1 MRNARKKPPSS
12 ARDCVSQVCSP
23 NLAQC
28 GWHPHSWRP
37 LVTHLLR
44 KAHSRYAHFLVA
56 LRIIG
61 INIQILT
68 HGSVLWILSIIVQGS
83 SNLAWSYSVINF
95 ALQRMLKNP
104 LFSKEDFGLDYS
116 ARVAL
121 SDSLHIMQ
129 QSAAVF
135 KLMVRMLKT
144 PTESQLLSFLRKLKK
159 LLQAVNIGETLM
171 LPGYVEGGELIIL
184 LERTS
189 ERLFKVVIV
198 QTDPFFGLRHH
209 TTSPVAQMPHVTY
222 RTCMVLSDV
231 PKKNVLDDVFWMAL
245 YNMAIHYHEGDT
257 DKFYDVLIPF
267 LTGKPLEAS
276 LVEAENAA
284 AASNPSPEA
293 VSGEKADLNAV
304 ECTASDESKE
314 APAPAP
320 AAPMAPVTQAAQAGK
335 PVVPENC
342 GEWRLPQ
349 RSNTAYVRCTLEA
362 FHFLLR
368 RRKVTELQ
376 AKQVGGPNAPP
387 SRSAH

>member
-1 MRNARKKPPSS
+1 M
-12 ARDCVSQVCSP
+12 
-23 NLAQC
+23 L
-28 GWHPHSWRP
+28 
-37 LVTHLLR
+37 
-44 KAHSRYAHFLVA
+44 
-56 LRIIG
+56 
-61 INIQILT
+61 
-68 HGSVLWILSIIVQGS
+68 
-83 SNLAWSYSVINF
+83 NF

-104 LFSKEDFGLDYS
+104 LFSKEDFGLDYT

-159 LLQAVNIGETLM
+159 LLQGVNTGETLV
-171 LPGYVEGGELIIL
+171 LPAFVESRELIIL

-189 ERLFKVVIV
+189 ERLFKVVII
-198 QTDPFFGLRHH
+198 QTDPYMGLRHH

-222 RTCMVLSDV
+222 RTCMVLNDV
-231 PKKNVLDDVFWMAL
+231 AKKNVLDDVFWMAL
-245 YNMAIHYHEGDT
+245 YNMAIHHHEFDT

-284 AASNPSPEA
+284 AAA
-293 VSGEKADLNAV
+293 ALA
-304 ECTASDESKE
+304 A
-314 APAPAP
+314 AP
-320 AAPMAPVTQAAQAGK
+320 AASQEKASSLGNTSDSTACEESKDGLPPPPLAAPGTPSASHIGAK
-335 PVVPENC
+335 PLTPENC

-368 RRKVTELQ
+368 RRHVTDLQ
-376 AKQVGGPNAPP
+376 AKQVCGCAEFFSSFYFQLFEYGLFVI
-387 SRSAH
+387 

>member
-1 MRNARKKPPSS
+1 M
-12 ARDCVSQVCSP
+12 
-23 NLAQC
+23 
-28 GWHPHSWRP
+28 
-37 LVTHLLR
+37 
-44 KAHSRYAHFLVA
+44 
-56 LRIIG
+56 
-61 INIQILT
+61 
-68 HGSVLWILSIIVQGS
+68 
-83 SNLAWSYSVINF
+83 INF

-159 LLQAVNIGETLM
+159 LLQAVNVGETLM

-222 RTCMVLSDV
+222 RTCMVLNDV

-245 YNMAIHYHEGDT
+245 YNMAIHHHEGDT

-284 AASNPSPEA
+284 AAANPTPEA
-293 VSGEKADLNAV
+293 LSGEKADPV
-304 ECTASDESKE
+304 ETTACEESKE
-314 APAPAP
+314 SLALAPTAVAAGPAVETVAG
-320 AAPMAPVTQAAQAGK
+320 AAAEGSKAG
-335 PVVPENC
+335 VPENC

-368 RRKVTELQ
+368 RRNVTELQ
-376 AKQVGGPNAPP
+376 AKQVT
-387 SRSAH
+387 

>member
-1 MRNARKKPPSS
+1 M
-12 ARDCVSQVCSP
+12 
-23 NLAQC
+23 L
-28 GWHPHSWRP
+28 
-37 LVTHLLR
+37 
-44 KAHSRYAHFLVA
+44 
-56 LRIIG
+56 
-61 INIQILT
+61 
-68 HGSVLWILSIIVQGS
+68 
-83 SNLAWSYSVINF
+83 NF

-104 LFSKEDFGLDYS
+104 LFSKEGFGLDFR

-159 LLQAVNIGETLM
+159 LIQAVNPGETIM
-171 LPGYVEGGELIIL
+171 LPAYVEARELIIL
-184 LERTS
+184 LERSS
-189 ERLFKVVIV
+189 ERLFKVVVI
-198 QTDPFFGLRHH
+198 QTDPYGGLDHH
-209 TTSPVAQMPHVTY
+209 TVSPVAKMPHITY
-222 RTCMVLSDV
+222 RTCMVLNDV

-245 YNMAIHYHEGDT
+245 YNMAIHYHAGDT

-284 AASNPSPEA
+284 AAALLAEMAPLP
-293 VSGEKADLNAV
+293 VVKASAPA
-304 ECTASDESKE
+304 EPTCTASDESKE
-314 APAPAP
+314 PMEATPAHDDNTKSGGV
-320 AAPMAPVTQAAQAGK
+320 PVK
-335 PVVPENC
+335 PVAADSIASTTDKPFTPEDC

-368 RRKVTELQ
+368 RRQVTRFQ
-376 AKQVGGPNAPP
+376 AKQVR
-387 SRSAH
+387 RSLHSLCRPCAK